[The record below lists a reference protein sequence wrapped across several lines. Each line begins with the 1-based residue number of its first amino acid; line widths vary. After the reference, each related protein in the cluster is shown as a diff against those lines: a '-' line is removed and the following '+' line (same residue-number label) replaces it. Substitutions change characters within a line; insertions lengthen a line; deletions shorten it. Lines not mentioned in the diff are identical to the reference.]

1 MKKHDFLFSVS
12 TNAFQIEGARSLHGR
27 TDSLW
32 DWYTKTYY
40 KVPPVG
46 STERE
51 INSIE
56 VSSDF
61 YHKYK
66 SDIKIMKD
74 LGLNA
79 FVYNMDWTRIFP
91 TNENYINPMGI
102 QFYVNLFEELRNNNI
117 KPIPILFHW
126 DTPMWLEIKGGWES
140 KEILKAFRNY
150 CATVFKYLGKYTDI
164 WFVNDENKS
173 FTLDG
178 YLGDTFPPCK
188 NSPTSFVKA
197 IHNLNMSGAIAKE
210 EFLKAKELGY
220 ITESSILGIDDDW
233 SPPVIWGD
241 EKNDTLNNELLENY
255 NSWMRD
261 FWIDPNILGKYP
273 SVFWDYIKEK
283 NLDPNILEGE
293 LEYLSKYK
301 LDFIG
306 WNFYRP
312 YFITNKNMIIDK
324 TLLHKEPV
332 NFDFGNFSVVLP
344 KEHKNYTK
352 WLWPIFPEYLEVG
365 LKAYK
370 DKYNLPIMIIENGF
384 GDFDDKS
391 KKLILDYDRIN
402 YLKPIIDIITKCR
415 EKELNLFGYSL
426 WTYCDIFSP
435 SAGYRKDYGL
445 VSVDFNSPILERKP
459 KLSYCWYKNVI
470 KSNGKVTDFNKKEL
484 ENELNELLDNWNIGW
499 K

>member
-1 MKKHDFLFSVS
+1 MKNNVFYYS
-12 TNAFQIEGARSLHGR
+12 TSSNAFQMEGARNLHGR
-27 TDSLW
+27 TDSIW
-32 DWYTKTYY
+32 DWYTKTYF
-40 KVPPVG
+40 KIPPNN

-56 VSSDF
+56 VASDF

-66 SDIKIMKD
+66 SDVKIMKD

-91 TNENYINPMGI
+91 KDENYVNPMGL
-102 QFYVNLFEELRNNNI
+102 QFYDNLFNELSKNKI

-126 DTPMWLEIKGGWES
+126 DTPMWLEIKGGWTS
-140 KEILKAFRNY
+140 KEILPAFRNY
-150 CATVFKYLGKYTDI
+150 CSTVFKYLGKYTDV

-178 YLGDTFPPCK
+178 YLGNIFPPCK
-188 NSPTSFVKA
+188 NSPSDFVKA
-197 IHNLNMSGAIAKE
+197 IHNLNMSAAIAKE
-210 EFLKAKELGY
+210 EFLKAKNEGY
-220 ITESSILGIDDDW
+220 VSEDSILGIDDDW
-233 SPPVIWGD
+233 SPPIVWNNGND
-241 EKNDTLNNELLENY
+241 EKQNEDLINNY
-255 NSWMRD
+255 NAWMRD
-261 FWIDPNILGKYP
+261 FWIDPNIKGEYP
-273 SVFWDYIKEK
+273 KVFWDYLKENK
-283 NLDPNILEGE
+283 LDANILEEE
-293 LEYLSKYK
+293 LSYLQKFK

-312 YFITNKNMIIDK
+312 YFITNKNNNVDIK
-324 TLLHKEPV
+324 LLHKEPV
-332 NFDFGNFSVVLP
+332 SYSFGDFVVVLP

-352 WLWPIFPEYLEVG
+352 WLWPIYPEYLEVG

-391 KKLILDYDRIN
+391 NELILDIDRIN
-402 YLKPIIDIITKCR
+402 YLQPILESVNKCR
-415 EKELNLFGYSL
+415 KLDLNLFGYSM
-426 WTYCDIFSP
+426 WTFCDIFSP

-445 VSVDFNSPILERKP
+445 VSVDFNSQIKERKP
-459 KLSYCWYKNVI
+459 KLSYCYYKNVI
-470 KSNGKVTDFNKKEL
+470 MSNGEDTNFDKERLVKEL
-484 ENELNELLDNWNIGW
+484 SNLLINWDILW

>member
-1 MKKHDFLFSVS
+1 MKKKEFIYS
-12 TNAFQIEGARSLHGR
+12 TSSNAFQIEGARNLHGR
-27 TDSLW
+27 TDSIW
-32 DWYTKTYY
+32 DWFTKTYY
-40 KVPPVG
+40 KIPPIN

-66 SDIKIMKD
+66 SDVQIMKD

-91 TNENYINPMGI
+91 KDENYINPMGI
-102 QFYVNLFEELRNNNI
+102 QFYDNLYKELSENGI

-126 DTPMWLEIKGGWES
+126 DTPLWLEIKGGWSS
-140 KEILKAFRNY
+140 KKVLVAFRNY
-150 CATVFKYLGKYTDI
+150 CKTVFKYLGKYSDI

-178 YLGDTFPPCK
+178 YLGDAFPPCK
-188 NSPTSFVKA
+188 KDPNEFVKA
-197 IHNLNMSGAIAKE
+197 IHNLNVSAAIAKE
-210 EFLKAKELGY
+210 EFEKAKIEGY
-220 ITESSILGIDDDW
+220 ISKDSILGIDDDW
-233 SPPVIWGD
+233 SPPIIWNNGND
-241 EKNDTLNNELLENY
+241 EIVNKNLMDNY
-255 NSWMRD
+255 NAWMRD
-261 FWIDPNILGKYP
+261 FWIDPNILGEYP
-273 SVFWDYIKEK
+273 KVFWDYLKDSK
-283 NLDPNILEGE
+283 LDPNIIDGE
-293 LEYLSKYK
+293 LEYLKKYK

-312 YFITNKNMIIDK
+312 YFITSKKNNFDLK
-324 TLLHKEPV
+324 LLHKEPV
-332 NFDFGNFSVVLP
+332 ENDFGDFSIVLP

-352 WLWPIFPEYLEVG
+352 WLWPIVPEYLEVG

-370 DKYNLPIMIIENGF
+370 DKYDLPIMIIENGF

-391 KKLILDYDRIN
+391 KDMILDYERIN
-402 YLKPIIDIITKCR
+402 YLKPILKSI
-415 EKELNLFGYSL
+415 KECKNKDLNLIGYSM

-445 VSVDFNSPILERKP
+445 VSVDFNSPIKNRKP

-470 KSNGKVTDFNKKEL
+470 KSDCKNIDYEKDVLEKEL
-484 ENELNELLDNWNIGW
+484 SELLARWDIKWV
-499 K
+499 